1 MMRTF
6 VFGILADV
14 DRRLVWRDPL
24 LKWVLL
30 LPVGLGI
37 LFRILIPQ
45 AREALLRAT
54 GVDIAPY
61 YPLFMGGYLMNAAG
75 IVGMVI
81 GFLLLDERDART
93 LAALRVTP
101 VSIRRYLAYRISGPL
116 AVATATT
123 LLGYALIGI
132 TPLPFGPL
140 LAISIVGGMSAP
152 LIALV
157 LATAAPNK
165 VAGLAVVKVLNG
177 INLLPLAAYFL
188 PTPAQ
193 YVAGVIPAYWPMRAL
208 WSAAQGE
215 SFLAYLGAGCLGS
228 ALAVAIVTHLFERQ
242 LLRSA

>member
-1 MMRTF
+1 MMRTSS
-6 VFGILADV
+6 FGVLADA

-30 LPVGLGI
+30 LPFGLA
-37 LFRILIPQ
+37 LLLRILIPQ
-45 AREALLRAT
+45 AHETLLRAT

-61 YPLFMGGYLMNAAG
+61 YPLIMGGYLMTAPG
-75 IVGMVI
+75 IAGMVI

-93 LAALRVTP
+93 LTALRVTP

-116 AVATATT
+116 LVGTATT
-123 LLGYALIGI
+123 LLGYALIEI

-140 LAISIVGGMSAP
+140 LAISVVVGMSAP

-177 INLLPLAAYFL
+177 VNLLPIAAYFL
-188 PTPAQ
+188 PRPAQ
-193 YVAGVIPAYWPMRAL
+193 YLAGVIPTYWPMRAF
-208 WSAAQGE
+208 WSAAQHE
-215 SFLAYLGAGCLGS
+215 SYSVYLGIGCLVGLF
-228 ALAVAIVTHLFERQ
+228 ALAVAARLFERQ
-242 LLRSA
+242 LLRRA